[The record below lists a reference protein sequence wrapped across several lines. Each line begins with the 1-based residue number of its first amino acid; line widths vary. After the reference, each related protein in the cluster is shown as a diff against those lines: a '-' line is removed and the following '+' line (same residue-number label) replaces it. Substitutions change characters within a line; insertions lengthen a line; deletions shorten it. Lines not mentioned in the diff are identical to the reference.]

1 VYELSDEELI
11 GKLKL
16 MKGRAHVVL
25 SNGSDKGGDGNSDAR
40 EELKAAHVDVY
51 DRILG
56 SKGLGHNKFA
66 VVVSSK
72 DDKAMKA
79 WTGSTNWSPTGLC
92 TQANNGILFNDPSVA
107 GLYLD
112 QWRRLRDAGSD
123 FTSDLVGANAKS
135 PRSIDG
141 IDVWFTRVRNKSKK
155 NVGQGID
162 IEALIG
168 HVQNAKQMILYVM
181 FQPGPDPLADIVK
194 KSGEIY
200 VRGVV
205 STVTADNREKFTLRG
220 IDVESH
226 EYETSL
232 VQPEGIVKSFSDWV
246 GRLHRVQ
253 SV

>member
-1 VYELSDEELI
+1 
-11 GKLKL
+11 

-72 DDKAMKA
+72 DDKATKA
-79 WTGSTNWSPTGLC
+79 MTGSTNWSPTGLC

-107 GLYLD
+107 DLYLD

-123 FTSDLVGANAKS
+123 FTSELVAANAKS

-168 HVQNAKQMILYVM
+168 HVAECETNDPIRHVSAGSRSSCGHREKVSGDICEGRREHRDGR
-181 FQPGPDPLADIVK
+181 QPR
-194 KSGEIY
+194 EIY
-200 VRGVV
+200 AQGDRRRISRVRNLSRAAGR
-205 STVTADNREKFTLRG
+205 NREVLFRL
-220 IDVESH
+220 
-226 EYETSL
+226 
-232 VQPEGIVKSFSDWV
+232 
-246 GRLHRVQ
+246 GR
-253 SV
+253 